1 MPDDKDLLSDDGLLV
16 LDLRRTRLATVLGR
30 RALFPLDELRLC
42 DVTLSAGPC
51 EGLSEKLERAEGAL
65 DPCGVTKCSGGCS
78 TKCLMGESSE
88 MLKLV
93 FGEAISMC

>member
-1 MPDDKDLLSDDGLLV
+1 MPDDKDLLSDDGLLA